1 MLPTLARQVHLDFH
15 TSEQIPEVGARFDKA
30 QWQEALKLGRVNWIN
45 IFAKCHHGW
54 SYYPTAVG
62 AIHPTL
68 KFDLLGAQIAACHE
82 IGVRAPIYYTV
93 GWSVHDTVTHPEWC
107 VRREDGGIAATNW
120 DENAKPAD
128 RKPNFAWQFMCP
140 SGGYLDLMLRQ
151 TAEIC
156 QRYPTDGLWYDITGG
171 PPCYCENCRRGMAA
185 GGYDAADPEAVFQ
198 YGATKWRHF
207 YAACRKTLYRY
218 HPEATIFFNG
228 TTVLH
233 ADTRGRNITA
243 RLFDDNS
250 QQELEDLP
258 TTWGGYDKL
267 PLRAKFF
274 HNTGKPLIAMSGKFH
289 TSWGE
294 FGGFKHPDALRFEA
308 GAMLAFGAACNFG
321 DQLHPSGEMDLA
333 TYANIGQA
341 FAYVEQLE
349 EYGLDA
355 VPAANLGLWFAN
367 SKPDD
372 EGAAVM
378 LLETQTDFLVVDP
391 AKELTPYAAI
401 ILPGAACLSA
411 GEAARLNAYV
421 AGGGSLLVLG
431 ESALDEKRERF
442 VLDVGAEYLG
452 PASYDEDFTVGSAR
466 LNSVIARSILSGTRR
481 GVPGE
486 VEGADAAIS
495 TFSPFLNYEAALRAQ
510 PHAGTEVLATLREP
524 YFNRT
529 FSHFCS
535 HQNTPNRLEVAPH
548 PAALR
553 KGRVIFLPHRL
564 GKLYHEHGARVH
576 RDFFA
581 NALSLIYTRPM
592 AQTRLPSAGRV
603 SLMHQ
608 PGQRRYVAHLLYG
621 APLQRGRC
629 LVIEDLPAL
638 HDVPLT
644 VRVPQTVRAAYLV
657 PGRAALPMQPQDGG
671 VSITVPVLQGHQA
684 IVFEY

>member
-1 MLPTLARQVHLDFH
+1 MLPILARQIHLDFH
-15 TSEQIPEVGARFDKA
+15 TSEHIPGVGSRFDKT

-54 SYYPTAVG
+54 SYYPSQVG

-68 KFDLLGAQIAACHE
+68 EFDLLGAQIAACHE

-93 GWSVHDTVTHPEWC
+93 GWSVHDAETHPEWC
-107 VRREDGGIAATNW
+107 VRREDGGIGSTNW
-120 DENAKPAD
+120 DDNAQPGD
-128 RKPNFAWQFMCP
+128 RKPNFSWQFMCP
-140 SGGYLDLMLRQ
+140 SGGYLDMMLRQ
-151 TAEIC
+151 TEEIC

-171 PPCYCENCRRGMAA
+171 PPCYCENCRCGMAA

-207 YAACRKTLYRY
+207 YAECKKVLYRY
-218 HPEATIFFNG
+218 HPEATVYFNG
-228 TTVLH
+228 TTILH
-233 ADTRGRNITA
+233 PDTRGRNVKA

-274 HNTGKPLIAMSGKFH
+274 HTTGKSLIAMSGKFH

-308 GAMLAFGAACNFG
+308 GSMLAFGAACNFG

-341 FAYVEQLE
+341 FAYVEQIE
-349 EYGLDA
+349 EYALDA
-355 VPAANLGLWFAN
+355 VPAANLGLWFSN

-372 EGAAVM
+372 EGAAIM

-391 AKELTPYAAI
+391 AKDLAQYAAI
-401 ILPGAACLSA
+401 ILPGAICLSA
-411 GEAARLNAYV
+411 DEAAKLNAYV

-431 ESALDEKRERF
+431 ESALDAPRTRF
-442 VLDVGAEYLG
+442 LLDVGADYLG
-452 PASYDEDFTVGSAR
+452 PANYDDDFTVGSAK

-481 GVPGE
+481 GVSGE
-486 VEGADAAIS
+486 VEGGDEAIP
-495 TFSPFLNYEAALRAQ
+495 TFSPFLNYEAALRVQ
-510 PHAGTEVLATLREP
+510 PHAGVEVLARIQEP

-529 FSHFCS
+529 YGRFCS
-535 HQNTPNRLEVAPH
+535 HQNTPYQLARAAH

-564 GKLYHEHGARVH
+564 GKLYYEHGARVH
-576 RDFFA
+576 RDLFA
-581 NALSLIYTRPM
+581 NALHLIYARPM
-592 AQTRLPSAGRV
+592 VATVLPSAGRV
-603 SLMHQ
+603 SLMWQ
-608 PGQRRYVAHLLYG
+608 PQHRRYVAHLLYG

-629 LVIEDLPAL
+629 LVIEDLPPL
-638 HDVPLT
+638 FDVPLT
-644 VRVPQTVRAAYLV
+644 VRVPEAITAAYLI
-657 PGRAALPMQPQDGG
+657 PGRVALPLARADGA
-671 VSITVPVLQGHQA
+671 VSVVVPRVQGHQA
-684 IVFEY
+684 VVFEV

>member
-1 MLPTLARQVHLDFH
+1 MLPILARQIHLDFH
-15 TSEQIPEVGARFDKA
+15 TSEHIRGVGSRFDKT

-54 SYYPTAVG
+54 SYYPTQVG
-62 AIHPTL
+62 AMHPTL
-68 KFDLLGAQIAACHE
+68 AFDLLGAQIEACHE

-93 GWSVHDTVTHPEWC
+93 GWSVHDAVTHPEWC
-107 VRREDGGIAATNW
+107 VRREDGGIASTNW
-120 DENAKPAD
+120 DDNAKPED
-128 RKPNFAWQFMCP
+128 RKPNFSWQFMCP

-151 TAEIC
+151 TEEIC
-156 QRYPTDGLWYDITGG
+156 QRYGTDGLWYDITGG
-171 PPCYCENCRRGMAA
+171 PPCYCETCRRGMTA
-185 GGYDAADPEAVFQ
+185 GGYDVGDPEAVFQ

-207 YAACRKTLYRY
+207 MAGCKQILSRY
-218 HPEATIFFNG
+218 HPEATVYFNG
-228 TTVLH
+228 TTILH
-233 ADTRGRNITA
+233 PDTRGRNVKA

-267 PLRAKFF
+267 PLRARFF

-308 GAMLAFGAACNFG
+308 GSMLAFGAACNFG

-341 FAYVEQLE
+341 FEYVEQIE
-349 EYGLDA
+349 EYGLGA
-355 VPAANLGLWFAN
+355 VPAADLGLWFSN

-372 EGAAVM
+372 EGASVM
-378 LLETQTDFLVVDP
+378 LLETQSDFLVVDP
-391 AKELTPYAAI
+391 AKDLAPYAAI

-411 GEAARLNAYV
+411 DEAARLNAYV

-431 ESALDEKRERF
+431 ESALNEQKQHF
-442 VLDVGAEYLG
+442 LLDMGADYLG
-452 PASYDEDFTVGSAR
+452 PASYDDDFTVVGGALSAD
-466 LNSVIARSILSGTRR
+466 LPA
-481 GVPGE
+481 
-486 VEGADAAIS
+486 
-495 TFSPFLNYEAALRAQ
+495 SPFLNYEAALRVR
-510 PHAGTEVLATLREP
+510 PHAGTDLLATVREP

-529 FSHFCS
+529 YGRFCS
-535 HQNTPNRLEVAPH
+535 HQNTPNRLEIAPH

-553 KGRVIFLPHRL
+553 KGQVVFLPHRL
-564 GKLYHEHGARVH
+564 GKLYYEHGARVH
-576 RDFFA
+576 RDLFA
-581 NALSLIYTRPM
+581 NALRLIYTGPM
-592 AQTRLPSAGRV
+592 VQTCLPSAGRV

-608 PGQRRYVAHLLYG
+608 PGAGRYVAHLLYG

-629 LVIEDLPAL
+629 LVIEDLPPL

-644 VRVPQTVRAAYLV
+644 VRVSQPIRTAYLV
-657 PGRAALPMQPQDGG
+657 PGRALLPMTRAEGT
-671 VSITVPVLQGHQA
+671 VSVVVPRMQGHQA
-684 IVFEY
+684 VVFEY